1 MVCAVYNSNPK
12 KKEKQ
17 QQQKEL
23 RKTESIAGNPEKYAT
38 KMQCAMHVVHTGS
51 QSHIPA
57 PAPARTHPHT
67 HSHAVGCTNFSVAY
81 FVALEIFMAICQA
94 SDARQE
100 EPAKCEAKCG
110 ANGIVALKCGQR
122 RTKTTQERATTKEK
136 YKERDREGQREGEK
150 CG

>member
-1 MVCAVYNSNPK
+1 ML
-12 KKEKQ
+12 E
-17 QQQKEL
+17 
-23 RKTESIAGNPEKYAT
+23 NPEKYAT
-38 KMQCAMHVVHTGS
+38 KMQCAMHVPHTGS
-51 QSHIPA
+51 PSHIPA
-57 PAPARTHPHT
+57 PARIPTHPHT

-122 RTKTTQERATTKEK
+122 RTKIVQERATTKVRPKEK
-136 YKERDREGQREGEK
+136 DRERERGIKGWGEMWLVK
-150 CG
+150 